1 MKSAKWVVLL
11 TVCAL
16 CGARGTAAQSA
27 ARTVLSKP
35 DASFPEPFSSVIG
48 LRELPDGRVVIT
60 DRLEQTVS
68 ILTLTDGD
76 VTPVGRQ
83 GHGPGEYGMAGPLYP
98 FPGDSTLMVDFGA
111 LRAVLIAGD
120 HLGRTIPL
128 TSGDGLPMI
137 PRAAD
142 ARGRLYGSLPAIS
155 RGATAD
161 SAPITR
167 LDPATGSVDTA
178 GWVRSASGGAVSAMR
193 SSGGAQM
200 RFGGMRP
207 YAAEDGWTV
216 APDGRVALVHAADYH
231 VEWIAPDGRRVA
243 GPPLAF
249 TPVKIGKA
257 EKEEWADRISGGTAV
272 MIMRGGSGGSGG
284 SPPPAMRPPR
294 PNIDEQDWPE
304 TKPPFVSNGLRVSP
318 EGNLWIQVSQPAAA
332 KAELWDVV
340 DARGQRIRQVVLPE
354 SRRLVGLGNGTLYTV
369 RRDADDLEWL
379 ERYRR

>member
-1 MKSAKWVVLL
+1 MFLL

-16 CGARGTAAQSA
+16 CGAGGVAAQSA
-27 ARTVLSKP
+27 SRTVLSKP

-48 LRELPDGRVVIT
+48 LRELPDGRVVLS
-60 DRLEQTVS
+60 DRLEQTVA
-68 ILTLTDGD
+68 ILDLAGGD

-83 GHGPGEYGMAGPLYP
+83 GQGPGEYGMPGPLFP

-120 HLGRTIPL
+120 RLGRTIPL
-128 TSGDGLPMI
+128 SSGDGLPMI
-137 PRAAD
+137 PRGAD
-142 ARGRLYGSLPAIS
+142 ARGRMYGSLPAIARAS
-155 RGATAD
+155 GGVGTAD

-167 LDPATGSVDTA
+167 LDPATGTLDTA
-178 GWVRSASGGAVSAMR
+178 GWVRSGSGGAVAAMR
-193 SSGGAQM
+193 SSGGGQV
-200 RFGGMRP
+200 RVSGMRP

-216 APDGRVALVHAADYH
+216 APDGRIALVHADDYH
-231 VEWIAPDGRRVA
+231 VEWIATDGRRVS
-243 GPPLAF
+243 GPSLPY

-257 EKEEWADRISGGTAV
+257 EKEEWADRMTGGTAV
-272 MIMRGGSGGSGG
+272 MIMRGGSGNASA
-284 SPPPAMRPPR
+284 PPPSAMRPPR

-304 TKPPFVSNGLRVSP
+304 VKPPFVANGLRVSP
-318 EGNLWIQVSQPAAA
+318 DGELWIQVSQPAVA
-332 KAELWDVV
+332 KGDLWDVV

-354 SRRLVGLGNGTLYTV
+354 GRRLVGLGKGTLYTV